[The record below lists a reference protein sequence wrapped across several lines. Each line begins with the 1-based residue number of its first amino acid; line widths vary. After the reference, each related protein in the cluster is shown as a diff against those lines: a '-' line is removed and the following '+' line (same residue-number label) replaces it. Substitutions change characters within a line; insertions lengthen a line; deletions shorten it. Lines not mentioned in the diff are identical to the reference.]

1 MPYAALAAAAVAL
14 LGGVGWTCD
23 GDRRRE
29 RAGGPIDEHR
39 LSYRG
44 VAMGATIAEIRRV
57 FGEPGGGEGFFPLG
71 ESFGEIGGAP
81 AVANWPRGSRADPT
95 VLRYHG
101 VAFLVGPEG
110 LFAFVVT
117 ERGAR
122 TRAGVAVGDPLAKAI
137 RAYGLGC
144 VDQPYG
150 EPLFGG
156 ETSTFRTC
164 RGTVDRRIRIW
175 FGRDPIRS
183 ITLAR
188 VAR

>member
-1 MPYAALAAAAVAL
+1 MRRAAGAAAALAL
-14 LGGVGWTCD
+14 LTGVGWTCGSGSRD
-23 GDRRRE
+23 QGR
-29 RAGGPIDEHR
+29 GGPIDEHAA
-39 LSYRG
+39 SYRG
-44 VAMGATIAEIRRV
+44 IAIGATAADIRRA
-57 FGEPGGGEGFFPLG
+57 FGEPGSGEGFFPLD

-81 AVANWPRGSRADPT
+81 AVVNWPRDWRGRPT
-95 VLRYHG
+95 VLRYES

-122 TRAGVAVGDPLAKAI
+122 TRRGVAIGDPLAKAV

-144 VDQPYG
+144 IDQPYG

-156 ETSTFRTC
+156 DVPTFRTC